1 MVPEPQS
8 HLGFQATKNSDSK
21 VRFLKVDFFVFI
33 DLGLDQEVFHSFSLN
48 KDWIFM
54 WVLCVCYVGAFVF
67 IGLELDQ
74 EVLDYGWF
82 FFFFRKISIEKVSV
96 HLKKKR
102 DTEPTVKFL
111 AAALSL
117 AITGSIQ

>member
-21 VRFLKVDFFVFI
+21 VRFLTVDFFVFI

-67 IGLELDQ
+67 IGLELD
-74 EVLDYGWF
+74 
-82 FFFFRKISIEKVSV
+82 
-96 HLKKKR
+96 
-102 DTEPTVKFL
+102 TEPAVKFL

-117 AITGSIQ
+117 AITGSVQ